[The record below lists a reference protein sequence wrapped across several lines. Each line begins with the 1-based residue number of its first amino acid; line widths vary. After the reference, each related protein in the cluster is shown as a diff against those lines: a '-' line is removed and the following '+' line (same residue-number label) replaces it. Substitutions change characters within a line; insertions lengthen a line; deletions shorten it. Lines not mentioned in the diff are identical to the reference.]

1 MPQLLTHCPL
11 ENSSIISKQPVSN
24 SYQDILSTPERFL
37 PVLAIRLYRWLVNIV
52 PGNGLVP
59 LGSKL
64 LPWGNDDPRL
74 CCHRALPSH
83 NELTTVIRYMTGNDK
98 LVSKVSKKKKFTRG
112 TSWYTVLGFLK
123 KQLQKLRDW
132 LMPFE
137 FDSKFLDLCR

>member
-59 LGSKL
+59 LGSKP

-83 NELTTVIRYMTGNDK
+83 NELTTVTGTWQAMTSWF
-98 LVSKVSKKKKFTRG
+98 LRFLRKKKFTRG